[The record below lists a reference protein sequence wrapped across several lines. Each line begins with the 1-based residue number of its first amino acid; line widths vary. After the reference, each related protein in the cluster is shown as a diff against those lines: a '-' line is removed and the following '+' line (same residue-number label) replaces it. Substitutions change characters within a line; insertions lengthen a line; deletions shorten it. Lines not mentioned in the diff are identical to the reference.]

1 VDARMDPLL
10 EGCSEGVV
18 RVDGDFRVTATNA
31 AGADHL
37 GADRESLVGGDL
49 REAFPESVDATFHE
63 TFGDAEPAETSF
75 EEYYPTVDAWLSVRT
90 RPLDEG
96 MAVYLADV
104 TEANHRRDEL
114 ADRRR
119 DLETLSR
126 INDLIGEVMEALVG
140 AADRGEIERSVC
152 ERVTETDLYDVA
164 WIGEHDPGG
173 ERLTVRES
181 AGDEAD
187 IVDDLTDGP
196 SAELTAVE
204 DGDVVVVDQVATDDR
219 VPEAVR
225 AAAFRRGLQSSVAVP
240 LRYGSTVYGVLGVYA
255 ARPDAFSA
263 AERSGFET
271 LGRVAGFAINA
282 ARQRN
287 LLLADAV
294 VEVELQVTDDADAL
308 VAATAQCGCSA
319 TVEGVVPVGE
329 GSLLCYVTVDGA
341 TADEFG
347 AALPDDGVRV
357 ERVVDDRED
366 GCLLELC
373 ADARSPLVTVT
384 ERGAGVP
391 SATYESGTGRIVVQ
405 MAPEDDVRETVEAVG
420 EAFPDTALLAKRDRS
435 EPVRTEEGF
444 RGEIDDQLTDRQR
457 TALRTAFLAD
467 YFESPRGSTAEEVA
481 ESLDITSPTFHHH
494 IRAGLDKLLTV
505 YFDDL
510 DS

>member
-1 VDARMDPLL
+1 MDAIL

-18 RVDGDFRVTATNA
+18 RVDGDFRVAAVNA
-31 AGADHL
+31 AGADL
-37 GADRESLVGGDL
+37 LSVDREALLGSDV

-63 TFGDAEPAETSF
+63 TFGGDAEPTETTF
-75 EEYYPTVDAWLSVRT
+75 EEYYPSVDAWLSVRT
-90 RPLDEG
+90 TPLADG
-96 MAVYLADV
+96 MAVYLSDI
-104 TEANHRRDEL
+104 TETHHQRDEL

-126 INDLIGEVMEALVG
+126 INDLVGEVMEALVG
-140 AADRGEIERSVC
+140 AADRDAIERAVC

-164 WIGEHDPGG
+164 WIGEHDPAG

-181 AGDEAD
+181 AGEGAD
-187 IVDDLTDGP
+187 VVEDLTAGDSP
-196 SAELTAVE
+196 ELAAVE
-204 DGDVVVVDQVATDDR
+204 SGEVVVVDQVATDDR

-225 AAAFRRGLQSSVAVP
+225 AAAFKRGLQSSVAVP

-263 AERSGFET
+263 TERSGFET

-294 VEVELQVTDDADAL
+294 VEVELQVTDEADAL
-308 VAATAQCGCSA
+308 VAVTADLGCTA

-329 GSLLCYVTVDGA
+329 GSLLCYVTVKGA
-341 TADEFG
+341 TAD
-347 AALPDDGVRV
+347 AVTDALPSEGVVV
-357 ERVVDDRED
+357 ERVVADRED
-366 GCLLELC
+366 GCLLELSV
-373 ADARSPLVTVT
+373 DDRSPIVTVT
-384 ERGAGVP
+384 ERGASVP
-391 SATYESGTGRIVVQ
+391 SATYESGTGRLVVQ
-405 MAPEDDVRETVEAVG
+405 MAPEDDVRETVEAVS

-435 EPVRTEEGF
+435 EPIQTEEGF
-444 RGEIDDQLTDRQR
+444 RGDIDARLTDRQR

-494 IRAGLDKLLTV
+494 IRAGLDKLLDV

>member
-1 VDARMDPLL
+1 MDAIL

-18 RVDGDFRVTATNA
+18 RVDDDFRVAAVNA
-31 AGADHL
+31 AGADLL
-37 GADRESLVGGDL
+37 GADREALVGSDV

-63 TFGDAEPAETSF
+63 TFGDDAEPTETTF
-75 EEYYPTVDAWLSVRT
+75 EEYYPSVDAWLSVRT
-90 RPLDEG
+90 TPLAAG
-96 MAVYLADV
+96 MAVYLANV
-104 TEANHRRDEL
+104 TEAHHRRDEL

-126 INDLIGEVMEALVG
+126 INDLVGEVMEALVG
-140 AADRGEIERSVC
+140 AADRDAIEQAVC

-164 WIGEHDPGG
+164 WIGEHDPAG

-181 AGDEAD
+181 AGEGAD
-187 IVDDLTDGP
+187 VVEDLTAGASP
-196 SAELTAVE
+196 ELAAVE
-204 DGDVVVVDQVATDDR
+204 SGEVVVVDQVATDGR

-225 AAAFRRGLQSSVAVP
+225 AAAFKRGLQSSVAVP
-240 LRYGSTVYGVLGVYA
+240 LRYGSTVYAVLGVYA

-263 AERSGFET
+263 TERSGFET

-294 VEVELQVTDDADAL
+294 VEVELQVVDEADAL
-308 VAATAQCGCSA
+308 VAATADLRCTA

-329 GSLLCYVTVDGA
+329 GSLLCYVTVEGA
-341 TADEFG
+341 PAD
-347 AALPDDGVRV
+347 AVTDVLPSEDVTV

-366 GCLLELC
+366 GCLLELSV
-373 ADARSPLVTVT
+373 DDRSPVVTIA
-384 ERGAGVP
+384 ERGASVP
-391 SATYESGTGRIVVQ
+391 SASYESGTGRLVVQ
-405 MAPEDDVRETVEAVG
+405 MAPEDDVRETVEAVS

-435 EPVRTEEGF
+435 EPIQTEERF
-444 RGEIDDQLTDRQR
+444 RGDIDAQLTDRQR

-481 ESLDITSPTFHHH
+481 ESLDITSPTLHHH
-494 IRAGLDKLLTV
+494 IRAGLSKLLDV
-505 YFDDL
+505 YFEDL